1 MEKVIN
7 QVIRMV
13 EHLRVR
19 VSDLEF
25 ITQSYHEYKNEKEKF
40 TEYLHEQVE
49 KFRKDRAG
57 DSLSDDRQQKVSKS
71 VQSNNS

>member
-1 MEKVIN
+1 MEKVIS

-25 ITQSYHEYKNEKEKF
+25 VTQSYHEWKNEKEKF
-40 TEYLHEQVE
+40 TKYLHKQVK
-49 KFRKDRAG
+49 KFHKDRAG
-57 DSLSDDRQQKVSKS
+57 DSVSDNGQQKISKPA
-71 VQSNNS
+71 